1 MDPSNTTLDLVLLA
15 VIAVVGWRL
24 WRVLGTHSGIDDN
37 PRPTAQIEP
46 VTPALPP
53 REDLSPVWQDH
64 AKEGSEL
71 AKTLIEMAK
80 IDPALSPSNFL
91 EGAKIVHAKVL
102 EAFAATKL
110 NEVEQLLGHDVLQA
124 LRAEIAA
131 RLKKGETLHYKLVGY
146 DSVRILSAKLKG
158 NIAALTTRF
167 ETRLISW
174 TSDAAGKVTIGN
186 ATKTESHVD
195 LWTFEKD
202 LTSSDP
208 SWLLVET
215 GEAKEEG

>member
-1 MDPSNTTLDLVLLA
+1 MDPSNTTLDLILLA
-15 VIAVVGWRL
+15 VIAVIGWRL
-24 WRVLGTHSGIDDN
+24 WKVLGTQTGIEHSAT
-37 PRPTAQIEP
+37 PTSQVEP
-46 VTPALPP
+46 LTPAPPQLESLP
-53 REDLSPVWQDH
+53 PVWQDH

-71 AKTLIEMAK
+71 AKTLIDMAK
-80 IDPALSPSNFL
+80 IDPALNPSNFL

-102 EAFAATKL
+102 EAFAAAKL
-110 NEVEQLLGHDVLQA
+110 NEVGQLLGHDVLQA

-146 DSVRILSAKLKG
+146 DSVRISSAKLKG
-158 NIAALTTRF
+158 NTAALTTRF

-186 ATKTESHVD
+186 ANKTEGHVD

-215 GEAKEEG
+215 GEANEEG